1 MIKIGRYSFITQLN
15 DTIVFHHSVIGI
27 VAYGQLSCLI
37 IQLGTTVL
45 FYHTTEWYNC
55 VLSFSD
61 WDIVL
66 FDHTAEYNSFVL
78 SYN

>member
-1 MIKIGRYSFITQLN
+1 MN

-27 VAYGQLSCLI
+27 AAYEQLPCLI
-37 IQLGTTVL
+37 TQLGTTVL

-55 VLSFSD
+55 VLSFND
-61 WDIVL
+61 WDIIL
-66 FDHTAEYNSFVL
+66 FDHTVGYNSFVL